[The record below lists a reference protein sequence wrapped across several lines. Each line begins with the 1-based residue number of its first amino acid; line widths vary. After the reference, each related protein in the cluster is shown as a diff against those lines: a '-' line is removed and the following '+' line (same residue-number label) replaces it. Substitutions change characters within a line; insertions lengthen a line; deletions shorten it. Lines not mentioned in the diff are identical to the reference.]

1 MSSKGG
7 FIGLA
12 PKSVGKALPP
22 RTGMLRV
29 GSQDTIEQPGF
40 GSDVQNAQAR
50 QALKQTKYNALTR
63 SNLILPQHSNSLL
76 ARQTPQVKESSDAKP
91 SPALSK
97 PHDKNYATQA
107 PVKRRTFSMS
117 FNNQMSANLV
127 SNRKESQPEKKAAAI
142 VKSSQ
147 VIRREGSMA
156 SRSSQRLN
164 QNYSTVEDGAGE
176 DTNRS

>member
-1 MSSKGG
+1 
-7 FIGLA
+7 
-12 PKSVGKALPP
+12 
-22 RTGMLRV
+22 
-29 GSQDTIEQPGF
+29 
-40 GSDVQNAQAR
+40 
-50 QALKQTKYNALTR
+50 
-63 SNLILPQHSNSLL
+63 
-76 ARQTPQVKESSDAKP
+76 
-91 SPALSK
+91 
-97 PHDKNYATQA
+97 
-107 PVKRRTFSMS
+107 MS

-164 QNYSTVEDGAGE
+164 QNYSTIEDGVGE

>member
-1 MSSKGG
+1 M
-7 FIGLA
+7 
-12 PKSVGKALPP
+12 
-22 RTGMLRV
+22 

-40 GSDVQNAQAR
+40 GSDVQNSQAR
-50 QALKQTKYNALTR
+50 QALKQTKSNALAR
-63 SNLILPQHSNSLL
+63 SNLVLPLHSNSLL
-76 ARQTPQVKESSDAKP
+76 ASTYNTQCKQTPHVKESSDARP
-91 SPALSK
+91 SPGLSK

-117 FNNQMSANLV
+117 FNNQMSSNLV
-127 SNRKESQPEKKAAAI
+127 ANRKESQPEKKAAAI

-164 QNYSTVEDGAGE
+164 QNYATVEDGAGE

>member
-1 MSSKGG
+1 M
-7 FIGLA
+7 
-12 PKSVGKALPP
+12 
-22 RTGMLRV
+22 

-50 QALKQTKYNALTR
+50 QALKQTKSNALAR
-63 SNLILPQHSNSLL
+63 SNLVLPLHSNSLL
-76 ARQTPQVKESSDAKP
+76 VRPNTSQITPHVKESSDARP
-91 SPALSK
+91 SPGLSK

-117 FNNQMSANLV
+117 FNNQMSANMV
-127 SNRKESQPEKKAAAI
+127 ANRKESQPEKKAAAV

-164 QNYSTVEDGAGE
+164 QNYATVEDGAGE